1 MQNKITAIVQARMGS
16 TRLPGKVLEELLPG
30 KTLLSIMLTRI
41 KQSKLVDQIIVAT
54 SNSKSNDAVQVE
66 AQRNSVECFRGSGA
80 EDDVLSRFVEAAMAF
95 DAQNVVRLCAD
106 SPLHD
111 GAIIDTCI
119 SEFLQRR
126 EQIDFLTNCLPETF
140 PYGTAVE
147 VFPIDVL
154 LRLDRLSLDAFQREH
169 VTQYFYQNTNL
180 FKFHSVLND
189 VNLASKRWVID
200 TAEDLAF
207 VKDLYSILGADKVTT
222 DWREIL
228 KLSIVSAP
236 ENAEST
242 TKRKSG

>member
-1 MQNKITAIVQARMGS
+1 MGS
-16 TRLPGKVLEELLPG
+16 KRLPGKVLEEILPG

-54 SNSKSNDAVQVE
+54 SNSKSNDAVQEE
-66 AQRNSVECFRGSGA
+66 AQRNAVECFRGSG
-80 EDDVLSRFVEAAMAF
+80 EENDVLSRFLEAAKAF

-111 GAIIDTCI
+111 GDIIDTCVG
-119 SEFLQRR
+119 EFLQRR
-126 EQIDFLTNCLPETF
+126 QQIDFLTNCLPETF

-147 VFPIDVL
+147 IMPIDVL

-189 VNLASKRWVID
+189 VNLASNRWVID
-200 TAEDLAF
+200 TAEDLVL
-207 VKDLYSILGADKVTT
+207 VKKLYARLGADKITT

-228 KLSIVSAP
+228 KMQTLA
-236 ENAEST
+236 T
-242 TKRKSG
+242 